1 MIGKTNDK
9 KYDISILGDIFKTEF
24 MHIKEN
30 WFVFLVCFFIA
41 RLNIIDEIF
50 PFAIVVLC
58 TYCYAWGSSLLM
70 LMVTVSAVLSVGFNF
85 VYIIMLTAVYVYF
98 FSFKD
103 EKKSILLVASYATL
117 VLLISKTTI
126 LFADGFNMNGMM
138 LNVFEAMFVFS
149 AIILS
154 NEIIKIIRNIKK
166 NIKKENVHKFK
177 REKPSNKVEPSSH
190 NILDIKKFNSKKA
203 HKAEKEAASTI
214 ADDSLLKSDKTIRNI
229 SEYKKSKHLNIF
241 TDLAKTKI
249 KEQLLWQN
257 INVKFFEVLSSNK
270 NSIVLSLT
278 VKTEK
283 TCEEA
288 ESAIELIVRN
298 ICGVKLKC
306 TDRVIASPN
315 YYVLKFKNIKRIKIR
330 TYTASAVKDGSDVS
344 GDSFAYAGRAD
355 RYYTVLCDGIGSG
368 EEAYNESNG
377 AVDLLSKFLYTDFSE
392 EQILRT
398 LNSILMIKL
407 GDERFVTFDF
417 NIIDYSSR
425 EIRLYKAGAAPT
437 YILSGRNVDKISG
450 KSLPLGI
457 LDNFE
462 YSSFKKKIEIGDII
476 IMISDGIIDSISLD
490 EKKSLDKYLE
500 LIWDK
505 DPQTIANS
513 ILSYALRG
521 QDTVFDDMT
530 VLVTKIG

>member
-9 KYDISILGDIFKTEF
+9 NYYLNILGNIFRAEII
-24 MHIKEN
+24 HIKEN
-30 WFVFLVCFFIA
+30 WYIFLMCFFIA
-41 RLNIIDEIF
+41 RFNIIDEIF
-50 PFAIVVLC
+50 PFAIIVLC
-58 TYCYAWGSSLLM
+58 TYCYVMGNSFMM
-70 LMVTVSAVLSVGFNF
+70 LIVTISAVLSVGFNF
-85 VYIIMLTAVYVYF
+85 AYIIMLTAVYAYF
-98 FSFKD
+98 YNFRN
-103 EKKSILLVASYATL
+103 EKKSIFLVSAYSSII
-117 VLLISKTTI
+117 LLISKTT
-126 LFADGFNMNGMM
+126 LVLADGFSLNKLM
-138 LNVFEAMFVFS
+138 LNIFEAMFVYS
-149 AIILS
+149 GIILS
-154 NEIIKIIRNIKK
+154 NEIIKTIKNVKSNTKKTNIHRLKNEKVKK
-166 NIKKENVHKFK
+166 KKESVDDDI
-177 REKPSNKVEPSSH
+177 SDTNKLY
-190 NILDIKKFNSKKA
+190 NRRND
-203 HKAEKEAASTI
+203 KAESEAASTATDRVPHSNKI
-214 ADDSLLKSDKTIRNI
+214 IHNI
-229 SEYKKSKHLNIF
+229 SEYKKSKQLNIF
-241 TDLAKTKI
+241 TDIAKIKI

-257 INVKFFEVLSSNK
+257 INVKFFEVFSSNK
-270 NSIVLSLT
+270 NSIVLSVT

-283 TCEEA
+283 SCDEA
-288 ESAIELIVRN
+288 ESAVELIVRN

-330 TYTASAVKDGSDVS
+330 TYSASAVKDGSEVS

-377 AVDLLSKFLYTDFSE
+377 AVDLLSKFVYTDFSE

-407 GDERFVTFDF
+407 GEERFVTFDF
-417 NIIDYSSR
+417 NIIDYGSR

-437 YILSGRNVDKISG
+437 YIISKRNVEKISG

-462 YSSFKKKIEIGDII
+462 YSSFKKKIEMGDII
-476 IMISDGIIDSISLD
+476 IMVSDGITDSISLD

-500 LIWDK
+500 LIIDK

-513 ILSYALRG
+513 VLSYALRG

>member
-1 MIGKTNDK
+1 MIGKANDK
-9 KYDISILGDIFKTEF
+9 KYDLSILGNIFKTEF

-30 WFVFLVCFFIA
+30 WFVFLMCFFIA

-50 PFAIVVLC
+50 PFAIVVLS
-58 TYCYAWGSSLLM
+58 TYCYAAGSSLLM
-70 LMVTVSAVLSVGFNF
+70 LAVTVLAVLSVGFNF
-85 VYIIMLTAVYVYF
+85 VYIIMLTAVYIYF
-98 FSFKD
+98 YSFKD
-103 EKKSILLVASYATL
+103 EKKSILLVAAYASL
-117 VLLISKTTI
+117 VLLVSKSTI
-126 LFADGFNMNGMM
+126 LVADGFSLKVMM
-138 LNVFEAMFVFS
+138 LNIFEAMFVFS

-154 NEIIKIIRNIKK
+154 NEVIKMIKDIKK
-166 NIKKENVHKFK
+166 GAKKEKVHRFKKENANN
-177 REKPSNKVEPSSH
+177 ESPSD
-190 NILDIKKFNSKKA
+190 NIIDIKKLDSKKTN
-203 HKAEKEAASTI
+203 KAEKEAASTVT
-214 ADDSLLKSDKTIRNI
+214 DDRTIKNEKNI
-229 SEYKKSKHLNIF
+229 QNFFEYKKSKNLNIF

-257 INVKFFEVLSSNK
+257 ISVKFFEVLPSNK
-270 NSIVLSLT
+270 NSIVLSVT

-283 TCEEA
+283 SCEDA

-330 TYTASAVKDGSDVS
+330 TYTASAVKDGSEVS

-368 EEAYNESNG
+368 EEAFNESNG

-417 NIIDYSSR
+417 NIIDYGSR

-437 YILSGRNVDKISG
+437 YILSGRSVDKISG

-462 YSSFKKKIEIGDII
+462 YSSFKKKIEIGDTI
-476 IMISDGIIDSISLD
+476 IMVSDGIIDSISLD